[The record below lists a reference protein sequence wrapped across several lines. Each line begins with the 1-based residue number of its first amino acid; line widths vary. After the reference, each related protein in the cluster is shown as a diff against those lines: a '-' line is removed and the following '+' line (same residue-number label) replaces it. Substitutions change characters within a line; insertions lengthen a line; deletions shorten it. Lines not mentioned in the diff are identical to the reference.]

1 MAASRLATNLLL
13 LVYRVRLQAHL
24 RPRCAGD
31 IARGPKR
38 LVTLADYVKCDNERT
53 ALAIYKGSTGECA
66 EAPFGHF
73 EGFAMGLTLLLAF
86 IFLLSA
92 GAFAKRRHNSFKLPP
107 HPRVR
112 LHIDRKH

>member
-73 EGFAMGLTLLLAF
+73 EGFAMGGRRVCEAKAQQF
-86 IFLLSA
+86 QASA
-92 GAFAKRRHNSFKLPP
+92 APAGKAP
-107 HPRVR
+107 HRP
-112 LHIDRKH
+112 